1 MDFIKKIIIVLSVAL
16 SFGIGALMI
25 SILLDQE
32 INGAKQTRI
41 LVALLIFLVSG
52 ILIALCI
59 GLYTKSCR
67 YEAQNAILQ
76 IQLKQEQ
83 STYTKVNEIY
93 EQARMM
99 NHDIKHYLSVV
110 LGLLENKEYEEAR
123 QQIIDLVGKRMKLD
137 MVQYVASSAINAV
150 LNEKLVWARNANV
163 NMELKVSG
171 KIPGDLEM
179 DVAIILANLL
189 DNAIEAVREQED
201 KRVELDMY
209 ELKGM
214 YYVTV
219 RNTIH
224 NSILQNNPA
233 MSTTK
238 EEKEKHGIGLN
249 SVRYLVKR
257 MDGSFQMREEN
268 GWFLS
273 YVSFPIIRG

>member
-1 MDFIKKIIIVLSVAL
+1 MDFIKKIIIVLSVVL
-16 SFGIGALMI
+16 SFGIGALMV
-25 SILLDQE
+25 SILLDRE

-41 LVALLIFLVSG
+41 LVALLILLIFG

-123 QQIIDLVGKRMKLD
+123 QQIIDLVGNRMKLD

-171 KIPGDLEM
+171 MIPSDMEM

-189 DNAIEAVREQED
+189 DNAIEAVHEQED

-233 MSTTK
+233 MDTTK
-238 EEKEKHGIGLN
+238 DEKEKHGIGLN